1 MCSSLKTKANK
12 WSRIEVIE
20 ERRKNLENTCLVDY
34 VIDLE
39 ESLPFLGGEKRTFK
53 TCIMTEKVSCFVFFC
68 LVLIRKHV
76 TRLEFSDRK
85 LSPFNYLLGINQFVC
100 FCDQLMCR
108 HCDRVMWHFFGSNTR
123 RFHQKLPSFDLLV
136 NNTISSASVQLYYYR
151 HYCRHQFYQ
160 EKGRKYINTLLDHK
174 PHFVFFPAQNH
185 DDHRLTVV
193 LLSSWFVSDLPLPS
207 WSWSLSELCPF
218 PRKKPS
224 IIPLILD

>member
-85 LSPFNYLLGINQFVC
+85 LSLFNYLLGINQFVC

-108 HCDRVMWHFFGSNTR
+108 HCDRVM
-123 RFHQKLPSFDLLV
+123 
-136 NNTISSASVQLYYYR
+136 
-151 HYCRHQFYQ
+151 
-160 EKGRKYINTLLDHK
+160 
-174 PHFVFFPAQNH
+174 
-185 DDHRLTVV
+185 
-193 LLSSWFVSDLPLPS
+193 
-207 WSWSLSELCPF
+207 
-218 PRKKPS
+218 
-224 IIPLILD
+224 